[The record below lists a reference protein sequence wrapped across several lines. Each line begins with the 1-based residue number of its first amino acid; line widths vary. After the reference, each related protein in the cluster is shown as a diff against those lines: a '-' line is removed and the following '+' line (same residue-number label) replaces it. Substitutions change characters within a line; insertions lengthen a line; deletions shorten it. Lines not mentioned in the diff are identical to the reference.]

1 MRNQQ
6 KTVTNLVD
14 INPSISTRTLTVN
27 DLNTLIEKE
36 SEWIKKHD
44 PIICYLQE
52 IHFKCKDT
60 YRVESKWI
68 EKIVPY

>member
-6 KTVTNLVD
+6 KAVTNLVD

-36 SEWIKKHD
+36 SEWIKKQD
-44 PIICYLQE
+44 PTICYLQE
-52 IHFKCKDT
+52 IHCKCKDT
-60 YRVESKWI
+60 YRGESKWI
-68 EKIVPY
+68 EEILPY